1 MVYIFLVIIGL
12 VLSLMNFVKIPFL
25 KWTYTL
31 AVLITMVYL
40 MGTVSPYH
48 SFDTSAYMYMFNL
61 PPSTHRFE
69 SGYMN
74 LSYFFYVN
82 GFSYGTFRICSY
94 LLFVLVMFV
103 GIYRLTP
110 NLIGFYS
117 LYLIFPFFL
126 DVTQV
131 RQFFMTAL
139 VIFGAGMLC
148 SRKRSLR
155 WLGVVSILI
164 SPLFQTSGFLY
175 YLLLIMYKADYK
187 KILKLMDYLI
197 WILPILTLV
206 IHYAHLNK
214 IIANV
219 LGFFLASRSNAIES
233 INLYTQ
239 GSSFS
244 VAILYIFSIM
254 LCYFVFRKIIIVAY
268 ENSTAVRAI
277 LVNMFFI
284 GVISIPL
291 LASSNDFERFI
302 RMSLLAF
309 IITFS
314 AYIYKVQKIG
324 SHSWLK
330 SWVGLFCIVALI
342 TTSWKYWDVSATG
355 RNQYLPYI
363 IKIKDPNK
371 IN

>member
-1 MVYIFLVIIGL
+1 MIYIFLVIIGIL
-12 VLSLMNFVKIPFL
+12 LSLMGIVKNPYL
-25 KWTYTL
+25 KWTYI
-31 AVLITMVYL
+31 LIALVTMIYL

-82 GFSYGTFRICSY
+82 GFSYETFRISSY
-94 LLFVLVMFV
+94 FIFTLAMFIGV
-103 GIYRLTP
+103 YQLTP

-139 VIFGAGMLC
+139 VIFGAGMIC
-148 SRKRSLR
+148 TQKKSLR
-155 WLGVVSILI
+155 CLGVVSILL
-164 SPLFQTSGFLY
+164 SPLFQISGFLY
-175 YLLLIMYKADYK
+175 YLLLIMHKISYK
-187 KILKLMDYLI
+187 KTLRLMDYLI
-197 WILPILTLV
+197 WMLPILTLV

-214 IIANV
+214 IISRV
-219 LGFFLASRSNAIES
+219 LGLFLISRSNAVDS
-233 INLYTQ
+233 VNLYTQ

-244 VAILYIFSIM
+244 ITIYYILSIM
-254 LCYFVFRKIIIVAY
+254 LCYFLFRKIIIAAY
-268 ENSTAVRAI
+268 KKNSLVRTI
-277 LVNMFFI
+277 LINIFFV
-284 GVISIPL
+284 GVISTPL
-291 LASSNDFERFI
+291 LASSSDFERFI
-302 RMSLLAF
+302 RMSILAF

-314 AYIYKVQKIG
+314 AYIYKVESIG
-324 SHSWLK
+324 SHTWLRAWL
-330 SWVGLFCIVALI
+330 SLFCVVVLV
-342 TTSWKYWDVSATG
+342 TVSWKYWDTSVTG

-363 IKIKDPNK
+363 IKVKDPNT